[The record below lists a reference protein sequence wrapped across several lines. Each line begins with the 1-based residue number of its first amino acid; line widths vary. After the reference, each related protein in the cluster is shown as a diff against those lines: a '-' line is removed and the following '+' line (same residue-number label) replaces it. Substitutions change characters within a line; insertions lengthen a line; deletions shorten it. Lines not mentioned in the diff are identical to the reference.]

1 MSDSRLAD
9 LLEQM
14 GGSAGDA
21 LSFVEG
27 MGKEEFLG
35 DKRTQ
40 HAVVMCLQIIG
51 EAAKKVLDGFP
62 EFVAL
67 RPEIRL
73 EEMRGIRNRIAHGY
87 VLIDQ
92 ERVWDTVQEDLPVLI
107 EQVEESLRD

>member
-1 MSDSRLAD
+1 LSDTRLAD
-9 LLEQM
+9 FLDQM
-14 GGSAGDA
+14 RPSAGDA
-21 LSFVEG
+21 LGFVEG
-27 MGKEEFLG
+27 LSREEFLT

-40 HAVVMCLQIIG
+40 HAVVMCLQIVG

-62 EFVAL
+62 EFVAQ

-92 ERVWDTVQEDLPVLI
+92 ERVWETVREDLPVLM
-107 EQVEESLRD
+107 EQLK